1 MATGL
6 FDTAATV
13 HEDASSPETEEY
25 RALSGTAV
33 AAMAFAVLAPLAFI
47 DWWMLAV
54 PLLGLGL
61 AVVALVDIAK
71 RPTALTGRALAIGAG
86 VVSLLCLTGAT
97 AWLSVVYATE
107 LPPGHER
114 LGYAQLQPAPGE
126 PATAV
131 PESAVPFHGR
141 DVLIKGYMYPGT
153 KQRGIAQFL
162 LVRDQGD
169 CCFGGNPKIT
179 DRVLVQLKDPGHPK
193 GIDFSSRLTKIAGR
207 FAIRPMGAPGMD
219 GGVLYH
225 LEDAFAR

>member
-13 HEDASSPETEEY
+13 HEDAASPETEEY
-25 RALSGTAV
+25 RALCGTAV

-179 DRVLVQLKDPGHPK
+179 DRVLVQLAVPA
-193 GIDFSSRLTKIAGR
+193 GIDFTPRMVKIAGR
-207 FAIRPMGAPGMD
+207 FQVRPAGAPEIG

-225 LEDAFAR
+225 LEDARLR

>member
-1 MATGL
+1 MDPSMATGL
-6 FDTAATV
+6 FDTAAAV
-13 HEDASSPETEEY
+13 HEDAASPETEEY
-25 RALSGTAV
+25 RALCGTAV

-54 PLLGLGL
+54 PILGLGL

-114 LGYAQLQPAPGE
+114 LGYAQLQPAPGA

-179 DRVLVQLKDPGHPK
+179 DRVLVNVSDPR
-193 GIDFSSRLTKIAGR
+193 GIDYSPRLRKLAGR
-207 FAIRPMGAPGMD
+207 FRVEPTGTAD

-225 LEDAFAR
+225 LDDASLR